1 MSVLILRDN
10 EEETQMTHTVFT
22 QYINEQEN
30 QMEAELAFDA
40 SFFKANRKVNWPY
53 PSSMFLPLQYSF
65 SVCCPVSYLYRLW
78 SVKNMQFW
86 KEEKK

>member
-22 QYINEQEN
+22 QYITEQEN

-40 SFFKANRKVNWPY
+40 SFFKANRKVN
-53 PSSMFLPLQYSF
+53 
-65 SVCCPVSYLYRLW
+65 
-78 SVKNMQFW
+78 
-86 KEEKK
+86 